1 MRTATNPHHLEVL
14 DIGEL
19 EIGPLSTVVVQTGE
33 KLLLSRVGAIT
44 LEDLRKVDSAIELA
58 KE

>member
-1 MRTATNPHHLEVL
+1 MNPHHLEVL

-19 EIGPLSTVVVQTGE
+19 ESGPLSTVVVQTGE

-44 LEDLRKVDSAIELA
+44 LEELRKVDSAIELV